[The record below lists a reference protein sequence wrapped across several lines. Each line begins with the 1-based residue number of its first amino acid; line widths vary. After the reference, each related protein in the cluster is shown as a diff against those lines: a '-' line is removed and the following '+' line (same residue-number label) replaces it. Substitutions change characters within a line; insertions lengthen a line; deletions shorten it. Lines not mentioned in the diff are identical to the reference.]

1 MLTKTASASVTQ
13 TSVCGHNCPGASVS
27 GQEPPVRRIWPFSK
41 VIPQT
46 LLGCSASILFG
57 TLLHT
62 WWGKKYTNRE
72 DLAAPPVN
80 LWACLRACSCLPLCG
95 VSINAS
101 ITFTCSL
108 AQFSSTLEV
117 FTPSGSLSLR
127 IFCFF
132 SMHHCHW
139 SKNKYCYSPVVNKP
153 FSDPMS
159 SFTCYIFLL
168 PFSTHLS
175 KGVDTLTVLFLHLDP
190 HFFISHAL

>member
-1 MLTKTASASVTQ
+1 MFTKTASASVTQ
-13 TSVCGHNCPGASVS
+13 TSVHGHNCPDASVS

-46 LLGCSASILFG
+46 LLGCSASVLFG

-72 DLAAPPVN
+72 DLAAPLVN
-80 LWACLRACSCLPLCG
+80 LWACLCACSCLPLCG
-95 VSINAS
+95 ISINAS

-108 AQFSSTLEV
+108 AQFSTLEV
-117 FTPSGSLSLR
+117 FTPSGSLSLLHLL
-127 IFCFF
+127 FLLYA
-132 SMHHCHW
+132 SLSLVW
-139 SKNKYCYSPVVNKP
+139 YSPVVNKP

-159 SFTCYIFLL
+159 SFTCHIFLL

-190 HFFISHAL
+190 HFFILHAL